1 MIEHTD
7 QLLNLIER
15 RVTATNA
22 DLLALL
28 DRVRHRLAQLAV
40 DPAKLAGPALTAIVD
55 QILAEMAVAARRA
68 VRAGSDKDRVGELL
82 KEQATRVSG
91 LSRSLRAAERPT
103 LAKALLVLQA
113 AHTLASGLKGT
124 LSDAA
129 VQGQTKARRSQLADQ
144 GRAVVLMWVPE
155 RDACA
160 RCLRYAGLRLLRPTD
175 AFPAGLSYD
184 PQQADSGAG
193 DIPGPPLHPHC
204 RCELQVVSKGDSEDA
219 SQALQ
224 REAERAVLKGWALA
238 SEGAASRERAARALL
253 AAGASVPKSVKAE
266 ALKRLKEGE
275 RFTRPVPSGHE
286 PKAKRDYLASYSGVY
301 RR

>member
-28 DRVRHRLAQLAV
+28 DRVRQRLAQLAV

-68 VRAGSDKDRVGELL
+68 ARAGSDKDRVGELL

-129 VQGQTKARRSQLADQ
+129 VQGQTKVRRSQLADQ

-238 SEGAASRERAARALL
+238 SEGAASRKRAAKALL

-275 RFTRPVPSGHE
+275 RFTRPVPTGHE
-286 PKAKRDYLASYSGVY
+286 TAKERAYLRTYSGVY
-301 RR
+301 R